1 MEENDGQI
9 NLAFEACTS
18 EDNTNITKKDAT
30 KNQHV
35 VPKHAT
41 KNPHV
46 VPKHAFVVAEGEEEE
61 NVLKRSGLAFLGLC
75 TLPEFFQKIF
85 LKPAWVL
92 VFLCWA
98 SATQVSSE
106 NNVHIEPA
114 A

>member
-18 EDNTNITKKDAT
+18 EDNTNNTKKDAT

-46 VPKHAFVVAEGEEEE
+46 VPKHAFVVAEGEEEEE

-98 SATQVSSE
+98 SATQVSSK
-106 NNVHIEPA
+106 
-114 A
+114 